1 MHRLAALSLVLL
13 ACSGDEPAKTAA
25 APASA
30 ATPAAQPVV
39 QTTNN
44 TAGETPAPP
53 RLVSGGEAPT
63 GGDPAWFRKELFPGA
78 TVASS
83 GRTAKDADG
92 LWQSQML
99 LALADGT
106 TQATCVDA
114 LRAALSGAVPE
125 LKEQT
130 GKDGRVTLSGSNADY
145 SVTLICGNGK
155 DGKPSAYVSYRWLRA
170 PGG

>member
-13 ACSGDEPAKTAA
+13 ACPGDEPTKTAA

-30 ATPAAQPVV
+30 ASPAAQPVG
-39 QTTNN
+39 QTTNK
-44 TAGETPAPP
+44 TAGEAPSPP
-53 RLVSGGEAPT
+53 RLVAKGEAPS
-63 GGDPAWFRKELFPGA
+63 GDDPPWFREELFPGA
-78 TVASS
+78 TVTSS

-106 TQATCVDA
+106 PQATCVDA
-114 LRAALSGAVPE
+114 LKAALTGAVPE

-130 GKDGRVTLSGSNADY
+130 GSDGRVTLSGSNADY
-145 SVTLICGNGK
+145 SVTLICGSGK

-170 PGG
+170 PSG